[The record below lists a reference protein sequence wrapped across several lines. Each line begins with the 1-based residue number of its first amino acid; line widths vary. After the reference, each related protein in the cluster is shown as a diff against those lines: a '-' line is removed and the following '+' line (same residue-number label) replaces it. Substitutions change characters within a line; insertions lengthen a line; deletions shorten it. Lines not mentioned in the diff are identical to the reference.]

1 MWGNNANVTTTHLDF
16 GTDSPAAARSELYL
30 ALLEL
35 QKVIDGRGVASGVA
49 SLDASALVPLAQLL
63 RAPAV
68 PRQVAFVAA
77 GADTWDVPAN
87 VTRIRVFA
95 VGAGGGGGFRAGS
108 NHGGGGG
115 AGGVAI
121 GTFTVAPGDTVSYT
135 VGLGGAGAPNG
146 PDADGSDGA
155 DTSVTVGAV
164 TIFGRGGIGGKGAA
178 SSFGGAGG
186 GATNGDVQ
194 IPGGSAASGESRGGM
209 GGANAFTGST
219 ISGSSSAW
227 GGGGFGSGGSGSDA
241 ANGGHGA
248 VMIEY

>member
-1 MWGNNANVTTTHLDF
+1 MWGNPANVTTTHLDS
-16 GTDSPAAARSELYL
+16 GTDSPAAARSEIYL
-30 ALLEL
+30 ALVEL

-68 PRQVAFVAA
+68 PRQVSFTAP
-77 GADTWDVPAN
+77 GADTWEVPAL
-87 VTRIRVFA
+87 VTRIRVTA
-95 VGAGGGGGFRAGS
+95 VGAGGGGVFRAGS

-115 AGGVAI
+115 AGGVAVR
-121 GTFTVAPGDTVSYT
+121 TYTVTPGDTVSFT
-135 VGLGGAGAPNG
+135 VGHGGAGAPNG
-146 PDADGSDGA
+146 PDADGSDGD
-155 DTSVTVGAV
+155 DTSVTVNSV
-164 TIFGRGGIGGKGAA
+164 TIIGRGGIRGRGDA

-186 GATNGDVQ
+186 GATNGQVE

-219 ISGSSSAW
+219 ISGSSSSW